1 MTYPVDAPPDDD
13 RTSDSGAA
21 HHVHSPHHAINTE
34 DARLI
39 SESLHDP
46 ERFTAVYDRHY
57 TVIYRYVAGRLGSQQ
72 ADDIAAETFLAAF
85 RRRKSFDGGKGSLRS
100 WLFGI
105 ATKLVSQHRRAETRR
120 YQALAKVG
128 ADPALGSHEERVVT
142 WVTAEGLQPQLA
154 RALAALS
161 AKERDVVLLVALS
174 ELGHDEV
181 AAALGIPY
189 GTVGSRLNRARRKL
203 RAALELEGL

>member
-1 MTYPVDAPPDDD
+1 MAYPVDAPPDDD
-13 RTSDSGAA
+13 RRSESGAA
-21 HHVHSPHHAINTE
+21 HHAVNAE

-46 ERFTAVYDRHY
+46 EQFTAVYDRHY
-57 TVIYRYVAGRLGSQQ
+57 TVIYRYVAGRLGSQP
-72 ADDIAAETFLAAF
+72 ADDIAAETFLVAF
-85 RRRKSFDGGKGSLRS
+85 RRRRSFDQGKGTVRS

-120 YQALAKVG
+120 YRALARVG
-128 ADPALGSHEERVVT
+128 ADPAVGSHEEQVVT

-174 ELGHDEV
+174 GLGHDEV

>member
-1 MTYPVDAPPDDD
+1 MAYPVDAPPDDD

-21 HHVHSPHHAINTE
+21 HHMVNAE

-39 SESLHDP
+39 RESLHDP
-46 ERFTAVYDRHY
+46 EQFTAVYDRHY
-57 TVIYRYVAGRLGSQQ
+57 TVVYRYVAGRLGSQP
-72 ADDIAAETFLAAF
+72 ADDIAAETFLVAF
-85 RRRKSFDGGKGSLRS
+85 RRRTSFDEGKGTLRS

-120 YQALAKVG
+120 YRALARVG
-128 ADPALGSHEERVVT
+128 ADPAVGSHEEQVVT

-174 ELGHDEV
+174 GLGHDEV

>member
-1 MTYPVDAPPDDD
+1 MNA
-13 RTSDSGAA
+13 
-21 HHVHSPHHAINTE
+21 E

-39 SESLHDP
+39 SESLRDP
-46 ERFTAVYDRHY
+46 EQFTAVYDRHY
-57 TVIYRYVAGRLGSQQ
+57 TVVFRYVAGRLGSQP
-72 ADDIAAETFLAAF
+72 ADDIAAETFLVAF
-85 RRRKSFDGGKGSLRS
+85 RRRRSFDQGKGTVRS

-120 YQALAKVG
+120 YRALARVG
-128 ADPALGSHEERVVT
+128 ADPAVGSHEEQVVT

-174 ELGHDEV
+174 GLGHDEV

>member
-1 MTYPVDAPPDDD
+1 MAYPVDAPPDDD
-13 RTSDSGAA
+13 RTSESAGA
-21 HHVHSPHHAINTE
+21 HHAVNAE

-39 SESLHDP
+39 SESLRDP
-46 ERFTAVYDRHY
+46 EQFTAVYDRHY
-57 TVIYRYVAGRLGSQQ
+57 TVVFRYVAGRLGSQP
-72 ADDIAAETFLAAF
+72 ADDIAAETFLVAF
-85 RRRKSFDGGKGSLRS
+85 RRRRSFDQGKGTVRS

-120 YQALAKVG
+120 YRALARVG
-128 ADPALGSHEERVVT
+128 ADPAVGSHEEQVVT

-174 ELGHDEV
+174 GLGHDEV